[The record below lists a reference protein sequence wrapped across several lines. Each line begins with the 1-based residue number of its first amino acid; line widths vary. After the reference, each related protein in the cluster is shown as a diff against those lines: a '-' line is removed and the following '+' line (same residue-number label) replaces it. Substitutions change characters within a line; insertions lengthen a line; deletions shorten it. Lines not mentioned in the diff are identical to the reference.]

1 MRDVEKWQLKRLEEI
16 GDIYSGST
24 PSTTKSSFWNGDIIW
39 VTPNDLSQ
47 LNTPYL
53 TTSGKKITLEGLKS
67 CSSHIL
73 PSGSIILSSRA
84 PIGYIAISTVEF
96 CTNQGCKSF
105 NLKEQYNSEFV
116 YYNLNFNINKIKTLG
131 EGTTFA
137 EISKTALRKVEILFL
152 ENKEEQEKIAAVL
165 STIDRAIAQTEA
177 IIAKQQRIK
186 TGLMQDLLTKGI
198 DENGN
203 IRSEA
208 THEFK
213 DSAMGRIPIKW
224 GVESLDNCVM
234 ANAPICYGILMPGF
248 YYNAGVP
255 VIKVKDI
262 IGGSIIQDDLLLTD
276 PKIDRQ
282 YQRSRLL
289 EKDLLITIRG
299 TTGRV
304 ALVPSELRGAN
315 ITQDTARVRL
325 QDDYS
330 KDFFYFLLQSFPVQY
345 QVSLHTLGQAVKGI
359 NIAELKKIHISLP
372 PLEEQEMIA
381 QKLNQITIYLRCVQ
395 EDLIKLKQQ
404 KTGLMQDL
412 LTGKVRVTNLL
423 KQKAATN

>member
-1 MRDVEKWQLKRLEEI
+1 
-16 GDIYSGST
+16 
-24 PSTTKSSFWNGDIIW
+24 
-39 VTPNDLSQ
+39 
-47 LNTPYL
+47 
-53 TTSGKKITLEGLKS
+53 
-67 CSSHIL
+67 
-73 PSGSIILSSRA
+73 
-84 PIGYIAISTVEF
+84 
-96 CTNQGCKSF
+96 
-105 NLKEQYNSEFV
+105 
-116 YYNLNFNINKIKTLG
+116 
-131 EGTTFA
+131 
-137 EISKTALRKVEILFL
+137 
-152 ENKEEQEKIAAVL
+152 
-165 STIDRAIAQTEA
+165 
-177 IIAKQQRIK
+177 
-186 TGLMQDLLTKGI
+186 
-198 DENGN
+198 
-203 IRSEA
+203 
-208 THEFK
+208 
-213 DSAMGRIPIKW
+213 
-224 GVESLDNCVM
+224 
-234 ANAPICYGILMPGF
+234 
-248 YYNAGVP
+248 
-255 VIKVKDI
+255 
-262 IGGSIIQDDLLLTD
+262 LTD